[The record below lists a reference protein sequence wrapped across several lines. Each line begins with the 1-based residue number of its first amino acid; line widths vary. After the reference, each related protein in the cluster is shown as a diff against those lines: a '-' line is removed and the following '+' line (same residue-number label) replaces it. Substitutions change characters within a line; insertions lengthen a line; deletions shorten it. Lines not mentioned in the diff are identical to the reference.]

1 MQALRSWLTL
11 RQALLGLIPAALI
24 IVIAAGITH
33 KAPPQRAEAATP
45 AITAP
50 VPQRSAIQPSPTTKT
65 AVPAADITR
74 AKTVARSV
82 ILIANSKKAGDSS
95 TSVGAS
101 LRGLVTPSLE
111 EQIRSN
117 FNGPALSATVSVTE
131 VIFESDATAKT
142 PQGVR
147 LEARV
152 TKKIVTPST
161 TQVVFPTMTV
171 ELRLDGKRWVV
182 TDISEF

>member
-1 MQALRSWLTL
+1 MKRTWIGPIIAMSVMVTSLAIGFEIRSNHHTVET
-11 RQALLGLIPAALI
+11 ISS
-24 IVIAAGITH
+24 V
-33 KAPPQRAEAATP
+33 PPTNP
-45 AITAP
+45 AP

-65 AVPAADITR
+65 AVSAADITR

-161 TQVVFPTMTV
+161 SQVVFPTMTV